1 MKRRCEAVVNRAF
14 TIVELL
20 VVVAIISLL
29 IAILLPAIGKAKE
42 AALVTQ
48 SAANLNNLAKA
59 NATYGAD
66 WQDRQFTAIPDDFG
80 APPANGNCAIYQSSV
95 ACLPQMIAGWDA
107 TGGLWG
113 FWIAGSL
120 CPAGFPGNCGN
131 IPVYVANEW
140 SYANGVFGSWRLP
153 NYKAFNDYLNGRY
166 YDRVFWAPKDR
177 MNLEAAAPALA
188 YPGEFCPPNSTGG
201 SSIRST
207 YVWSPAAMWAPD
219 VLSSTIA
226 DSPNAGKPNQCGPGA
241 YRAPGAGMATYP
253 DLKTR
258 MIERIW
264 LQNREGGENCSAFSP
279 ASPWLFNQGYNSAP
293 VCLYFDGH
301 VQMTGV
307 ADAMEADSR
316 VSGQNATNTNVST
329 TGKGLWHR
337 GTPLGGNFNAYYTAQ
352 AYDQLVNT
360 AFHVLTTDGIQ
371 GRDTVGAK

>member
-1 MKRRCEAVVNRAF
+1 MSDYNLKASSRAF

-48 SAANLNNLAKA
+48 SAANLNNLGKS

-66 WQDRQFTAIPDDFG
+66 WQDRQFTGIPDDFG
-80 APPANGNCAIYQSSV
+80 APPANGNCNIYQSQV

-113 FWIAGSL
+113 FWIGGPL
-120 CPAGFPGNCGN
+120 CPGGYPGNCGN
-131 IPVYVANEW
+131 IPVYIPNEW
-140 SYANGVFGSWRLP
+140 SYANGCFGSWRLC
-153 NYKAFNDYLNGRY
+153 NYKAFNDYVNGKY
-166 YDRVFWAPKDR
+166 YDKVFWAPKDR
-177 MNLEAAAPALA
+177 MNLESAAPALA
-188 YPGEFCPPNSTGG
+188 YPGEFCPPGSTGG

-219 VLSSTIA
+219 VLSSTTA

-241 YRAPGAGMATYP
+241 YRSPAAGMATYP

-264 LQNREGGENCSAFSP
+264 LQNREGGENCNAFSP
-279 ASPWLFNQGYNSAP
+279 PSPWLFNQGYNSAP

-307 ADAMEADSR
+307 ADAMEADAR
-316 VSGQNATNTNVST
+316 IKGQNAANTNIST
-329 TGKGLWHR
+329 AGRGLWHR
-337 GTPLGGNFNAYYTAQ
+337 GTPLGGDGAAYYTAQ

-371 GRDTVGAK
+371 GRDVVGAK

>member
-1 MKRRCEAVVNRAF
+1 MVIRPKTFALRAF

-48 SAANLNNLAKA
+48 SAANLNNLGKA

-80 APPANGNCAIYQSSV
+80 APPANGSCAIYQSQV

-113 FWIAGSL
+113 FWIAGQL

-131 IPVYVANEW
+131 IPVYIANEW
-140 SYANGVFGSWRLP
+140 SYANGVFGSWRLC
-153 NYKAFNDYLNGRY
+153 NYKAFNDYLNGKY
-166 YDRVFWAPKDR
+166 YDPVFWAPKDR
-177 MNLEAAAPALA
+177 MNLDDAAPALA
-188 YPGEFCPPNSTGG
+188 YPGEFCPPGSTGG

-219 VLSSTIA
+219 VMSSTVA
-226 DSPNAGKPNQCGPGA
+226 ESPNAGKPNQCGPGA

-264 LQNREGGENCSAFSP
+264 LQNREGGEYCSAFTP
-279 ASPWLFNQGYNSAP
+279 DSPWLFNQGYNSAP

-307 ADAMEADSR
+307 SDAMEADAR
-316 VSGQNATNTNVST
+316 VKGQNATNTNVAANAR
-329 TGKGLWHR
+329 GLWHR
-337 GTPLGGNFNAYYTAQ
+337 GTPLGGDFNAYYTAQ

-371 GRDTVGAK
+371 GRDVVGAK